1 MSWLFVLS
9 SYRSMYEENIRK
21 DVRLA
26 ELERSLQDLTRQL
39 EAAETRR
46 DVAPD
51 ISSLIQEFRDH
62 VLDEQPFP
70 DNEIPENMFLTP
82 SYPESVR

>member
-82 SYPESVR
+82 PYPESVR